1 MPRSSG
7 RAIERGLARGR
18 NQRGLPQRG
27 SPGESHGDEQIGP
40 SMSTEPGWMGVS
52 REDPLLLGEHSG
64 RRPQND
70 PSMLLSFERPASA
83 GSRGM
88 RSKRAQP
95 IDTTTDQRSRLSTV
109 LENCTEA
116 TSAAIDKRRLNNGYH
131 RALQGQL
138 RKRRFARGAAS
149 VSDHVGPDHR
159 QDSKG
164 AWWMPWHQESKKDVN
179 GCDKPRLGAE

>member
-1 MPRSSG
+1 
-7 RAIERGLARGR
+7 
-18 NQRGLPQRG
+18 
-27 SPGESHGDEQIGP
+27 
-40 SMSTEPGWMGVS
+40 
-52 REDPLLLGEHSG
+52 
-64 RRPQND
+64 
-70 PSMLLSFERPASA
+70 MLLSFERPAPA
-83 GSRGM
+83 GSREDAPPERRD
-88 RSKRAQP
+88 RSA
-95 IDTTTDQRSRLSTV
+95 RSPDGVIRLSTV

-164 AWWMPWHQESKKDVN
+164 AWWMPWHQESTKGVN